1 MIINTPFK
9 FGDIVYKIL
18 PDNTMSVDEIGRWNI
33 PYPEVQLVKVT
44 EENFFNI
51 LNEWNIRYFL
61 SKNDAKSAREEF
73 ELLCMSHGR
82 IDRKSAFDEWM
93 NVKIQENLTKNLIKL

>member
-51 LNEWNIRYFL
+51 LNEWNIR
-61 SKNDAKSAREEF
+61 KS
-73 ELLCMSHGR
+73 LNCS
-82 IDRKSAFDEWM
+82 
-93 NVKIQENLTKNLIKL
+93 V